1 MAEQRSRRGSGETA
15 RGELPEL
22 LGHPVEGPA
31 R

>member
-1 MAEQRSRRGSGETA
+1 MAEQRSRRASGETA
-15 RGELPEL
+15 RGERLEL